1 MSAYSEY
8 SKMFREGIVAKAR
21 ELNYSAENLCILEGN
36 ITLLREQFPNT
47 YSNLMSCLHNRD
59 SRQHMA
65 YAKDLVA
72 SWIFEDTIV
81 QKLSEYGIATTLAGA
96 DSNRE
101 LLPTSR
107 VSASSDCQISANGKT
122 RLLEIMCDYTGWW
135 ESTGHMELRD
145 AKYTKLSREKALFLG
160 ICTVSQRYILL
171 DFAGHIDAR
180 YIQSHRPYGGKPAY
194 SINIDKAA
202 LKKFLMPPLVEELKT
217 ALSVV

>member
-59 SRQHMA
+59 SRQPMD

-101 LLPTSR
+101 LLPCFQHQECLQVAIAR
-107 VSASSDCQISANGKT
+107 FPLMGK
-122 RLLEIMCDYTGWW
+122 LAFSKSCAI
-135 ESTGHMELRD
+135 
-145 AKYTKLSREKALFLG
+145 
-160 ICTVSQRYILL
+160 
-171 DFAGHIDAR
+171 
-180 YIQSHRPYGGKPAY
+180 IQDGGKARATWSLEMQ
-194 SINIDKAA
+194 SIRNCLARRRCSSEYA
-202 LKKFLMPPLVEELKT
+202 QFLKDIFSWISLATLMLVTYNPIVHT
-217 ALSVV
+217 AGSLLIQ